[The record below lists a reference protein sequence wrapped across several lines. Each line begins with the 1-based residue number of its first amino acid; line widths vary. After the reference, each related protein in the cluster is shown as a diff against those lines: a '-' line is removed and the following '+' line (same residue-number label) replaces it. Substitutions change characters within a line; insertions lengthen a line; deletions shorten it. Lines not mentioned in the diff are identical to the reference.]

1 MEASR
6 ACFMAESSR
15 AGKAQYK
22 EKLSM
27 GMAKSN
33 ERLTKSIMPSWWLAQ
48 SSMGLAWSRMVAGT
62 VQHGG

>member
-33 ERLTKSIMPSWWLAQ
+33 ERLTKS
-48 SSMGLAWSRMVAGT
+48 SMGLAWSRMVAGT